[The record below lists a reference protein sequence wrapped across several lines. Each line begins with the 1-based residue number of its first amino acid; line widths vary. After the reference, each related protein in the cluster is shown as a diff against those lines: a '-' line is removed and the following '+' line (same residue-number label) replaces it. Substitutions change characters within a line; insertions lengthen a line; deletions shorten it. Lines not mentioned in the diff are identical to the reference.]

1 MLKIDTVFSGG
12 GMKAYSFIGV
22 LESLEERDIKIVRTA
37 GTSAGAIISTL
48 VAANYTAHEI
58 KHFLMTLHAKKLL
71 DAPRLTTVLP
81 FSKWMYLYFQM
92 GFYRGHTLEK
102 WLAKKIAH
110 KNIYTFN
117 DIQQGHLK
125 IIVVDLTL
133 QKVIVIPDDL
143 QKVYQINPNTF
154 SVAKA
159 ARISAGFP
167 LFFMPYRLKSKKY
180 VRTSYMVDGGV
191 VSNFPMWVFQQ
202 THQLSKR
209 PVLGIKITGNENR
222 KNIKNIF
229 HFTESLLH
237 MMNQSYDDYFI
248 EQYEK
253 DIIFI
258 PVQKVETMDL
268 SMNNIKK
275 KELITLGKTTA
286 EQFLNK
292 WPN

>member
-1 MLKIDTVFSGG
+1 
-12 GMKAYSFIGV
+12 
-22 LESLEERDIKIVRTA
+22 
-37 GTSAGAIISTL
+37 
-48 VAANYTAHEI
+48 
-58 KHFLMTLHAKKLL
+58 MTLHAKKLL

-191 VSNFPMWVFQQ
+191 VSNFPMSLLPQPVSFHHQHIQ
-202 THQLSKR
+202 THPDQGKAQ
-209 PVLGIKITGNENR
+209 
-222 KNIKNIF
+222 
-229 HFTESLLH
+229 HSL
-237 MMNQSYDDYFI
+237 
-248 EQYEK
+248 
-253 DIIFI
+253 
-258 PVQKVETMDL
+258 PVQAHRSIQL
-268 SMNNIKK
+268 RYP
-275 KELITLGKTTA
+275 LPRLHHLTL
-286 EQFLNK
+286 QD
-292 WPN
+292 